1 MPLSNSLRPLGLAA
15 LIAAATMPAL
25 AAGKGAGEILAQTAT
40 DPPFE
45 IPDGAPVG
53 LPAEIPAGTPVQI
66 PAEIPLDTSV
76 QIPAEIHAETA
87 LDTAARASGAYL
99 AAREAD
105 RAGDYAAVV
114 EYGPRALLAD
124 PQNASLLEGV
134 VVANLGLGR
143 VEAAVPVAGR
153 LAEIEAQNQIAGLV
167 LLAAAIRE
175 ENWPMVD
182 ERLKVGASVG
192 LLMDDMIRAWSAV
205 GAGRM
210 NDAVAHFD
218 ALIDSG
224 PGGQPALIQKALA
237 LALVG
242 DYEGAAAIFG
252 GSETVLRLNRAGVL
266 AFVQVLS
273 QLERN
278 PDAVDVIEKAFP
290 GTEDP
295 ELVTLLAELRAGK
308 PIPFTAIEGPR
319 AGIAQLF
326 YEVGES
332 LRGETDPALVLL
344 YARIAGYLDPGHVG
358 ATLVVAQVLDEME
371 RYDLAAEAYGAVPD
385 SSPSWP
391 QAQLGRAAALKALDQ
406 VDEAIAVLT
415 SAVQLHPDSPVL
427 HAAIGDAL
435 RGEQRYAAAT
445 PHYDAAIALFS
456 QERPAQWRVWF
467 ARGITYE
474 RRGEWE
480 NAEAD
485 FRKALELSP
494 DQPSVLNYLGY
505 SLVERRENL
514 DEALDMIKRA
524 VVEQP
529 YDGYIR
535 DSLGWVFY
543 RLGRY
548 DDAVEEMERAVELL
562 PLEPVLNDHLG
573 DTYWAVGRLREAR
586 FQWKRALSFVTDDTD
601 LDELNP
607 DRIRLKLDIGLDAVL
622 EQEGGALPP
631 Q

>member
-1 MPLSNSLRPLGLAA
+1 MPLPSPPRMPFHRSRCTNLRRLGLAA
-15 LIAAATMPAL
+15 LLAAAFPVFATAE
-25 AAGKGAGEILAQTAT
+25 GAGDAT
-40 DPPFE
+40 SDVGA
-45 IPDGAPVG
+45 GAP
-53 LPAEIPAGTPVQI
+53 LEATAENPTSAEAPPAAP
-66 PAEIPLDTSV
+66 
-76 QIPAEIHAETA
+76 
-87 LDTAARASGAYL
+87 GAYL
-99 AAREAD
+99 ATREAD

-114 EYGPRALLAD
+114 EYGPHALAND
-124 PQNASLLEGV
+124 PQNASLLESL
-134 VVANLGLGR
+134 VVANLGLGA
-143 VEAAVPVAGR
+143 VEAAVPVARR
-153 LAEIEAQNQIAGLV
+153 LAEVEDHNQIAGLV
-167 LLAAAIRE
+167 LLAAAIRAE
-175 ENWPMVD
+175 DWASVD
-182 ERLKVGASVG
+182 ERLDVGASVG

-210 NDAVAHFD
+210 SDAVERFN

-224 PGGQPALIQKALA
+224 PGGRPALIQKALA

-252 GSETVLRLNRAGVL
+252 GSETVLHLNRAGIL

-278 PDAVDVIEKAFP
+278 PDAVDVLEKAFP

-319 AGIAQLF
+319 AGVAQLF

-344 YARIAGYLDPGHVG
+344 YARIAGYLDPSHVG
-358 ATLVVAQVLDEME
+358 ATLVAAQVLDEME
-371 RYDLAAEAYGAVPD
+371 SFHLAAEAYAAVPE
-385 SSPSWP
+385 SSLSWP
-391 QAQLGRAAALKALDQ
+391 QAQLGRASALKALGQ

-415 SAVQLHPDSPVL
+415 SAVQRHPDAPEL

-445 PHYDAAIALFS
+445 PHYDAAIALFD
-456 QERPAQWRVWF
+456 QDRPAQWRAYF

-474 RRGEWE
+474 RRGEWDA
-480 NAEAD
+480 AEAD

-494 DQPSVLNYLGY
+494 EQPPVLNYLGY
-505 SLVERRENL
+505 SLVERRENF

-524 VVEQP
+524 VGARP

-548 DDAVEEMERAVELL
+548 ADAVEEMERAVELL

-586 FQWKRALSFVTDDTD
+586 FQWKRALSFVTDETD

-607 DRIRLKLDIGLDAVL
+607 DRIRLKLEIGLDAVL
-622 EQEGGALPP
+622 EQEGGALTP